1 MENFKI
7 IDKIGE
13 GAYSTVYT
21 VKRIEDGNLYALK
34 KVKIQSLSEK
44 EKQNALNEVRILASV
59 NSPFVISYKESFIDE
74 TDKTL
79 CIIMEYA
86 DEGDLF
92 QKITLYKKLHTSFE
106 ENDVWKIF
114 IQITKGLHDLHEYN
128 ILHRDLKSANVFLF
142 RDGTAKLGDL
152 NVSKIS
158 FRGLGCTQTGTPYYA
173 SPEVWKDN
181 PYNLKSDIWSLGCLC
196 YELLMLKTPFRAES
210 MEALYRK
217 VMKGKYPEINKKYSK
232 KFDYVISYMLQL
244 KPENRPN
251 TKQILNIPEIQ
262 DKIKELNIFP
272 IESDKMN
279 WNTDIN
285 NNRINSGKSSSSNI
299 NKSFQSNEQNSI
311 SQAQIMNV
319 NHNKLKKNKSGN
331 SIEQSNFETDNN
343 NNKLSNSNILNG
355 SKTPNKLNKSE
366 IIAIIN
372 NNLNYFNKKKKEK
385 NKFVLNTI
393 RIPKSLINLN
403 NRLPAS
409 QYETDIKNKKI
420 FYGLSFQNIKK
431 LPSINSRYINSIET
445 FNKKENKKGK
455 NRRNIK
461 RNNEMYNSKSVDK
474 IMDENEVQKNNNE
487 KRNIFNI
494 HNKFNTLKMIVV
506 KDKPF
511 NYKGKIDIIV
521 EE

>member
-1 MENFKI
+1 
-7 IDKIGE
+7 
-13 GAYSTVYT
+13 
-21 VKRIEDGNLYALK
+21 
-34 KVKIQSLSEK
+34 
-44 EKQNALNEVRILASV
+44 
-59 NSPFVISYKESFIDE
+59 
-74 TDKTL
+74 
-79 CIIMEYA
+79 
-86 DEGDLF
+86 
-92 QKITLYKKLHTSFE
+92 
-106 ENDVWKIF
+106 
-114 IQITKGLHDLHEYN
+114 
-128 ILHRDLKSANVFLF
+128 
-142 RDGTAKLGDL
+142 
-152 NVSKIS
+152 
-158 FRGLGCTQTGTPYYA
+158 
-173 SPEVWKDN
+173 
-181 PYNLKSDIWSLGCLC
+181 
-196 YELLMLKTPFRAES
+196 
-210 MEALYRK
+210 
-217 VMKGKYPEINKKYSK
+217 
-232 KFDYVISYMLQL
+232 
-244 KPENRPN
+244 
-251 TKQILNIPEIQ
+251 
-262 DKIKELNIFP
+262 
-272 IESDKMN
+272 
-279 WNTDIN
+279 
-285 NNRINSGKSSSSNI
+285 
-299 NKSFQSNEQNSI
+299 
-311 SQAQIMNV
+311 MNV

-420 FYGLSFQNIKK
+420 FYGLSFQNNKK

-494 HNKFNTLKMIVV
+494 HNRFNTLKMIVD

-511 NYKGKIDIIV
+511 NYKGKIDIIIKAK
-521 EE
+521 

>member
-1 MENFKI
+1 
-7 IDKIGE
+7 
-13 GAYSTVYT
+13 
-21 VKRIEDGNLYALK
+21 
-34 KVKIQSLSEK
+34 
-44 EKQNALNEVRILASV
+44 
-59 NSPFVISYKESFIDE
+59 
-74 TDKTL
+74 
-79 CIIMEYA
+79 
-86 DEGDLF
+86 
-92 QKITLYKKLHTSFE
+92 
-106 ENDVWKIF
+106 
-114 IQITKGLHDLHEYN
+114 
-128 ILHRDLKSANVFLF
+128 
-142 RDGTAKLGDL
+142 
-152 NVSKIS
+152 
-158 FRGLGCTQTGTPYYA
+158 
-173 SPEVWKDN
+173 
-181 PYNLKSDIWSLGCLC
+181 
-196 YELLMLKTPFRAES
+196 
-210 MEALYRK
+210 
-217 VMKGKYPEINKKYSK
+217 
-232 KFDYVISYMLQL
+232 
-244 KPENRPN
+244 
-251 TKQILNIPEIQ
+251 
-262 DKIKELNIFP
+262 
-272 IESDKMN
+272 MN

-299 NKSFQSNEQNSI
+299 NKSFQSNDQNSI

-409 QYETDIKNKKI
+409 QYETDIKNKK
-420 FYGLSFQNIKK
+420 FYGLSFQNNKK

-494 HNKFNTLKMIVV
+494 HNRFNTLKMIVD